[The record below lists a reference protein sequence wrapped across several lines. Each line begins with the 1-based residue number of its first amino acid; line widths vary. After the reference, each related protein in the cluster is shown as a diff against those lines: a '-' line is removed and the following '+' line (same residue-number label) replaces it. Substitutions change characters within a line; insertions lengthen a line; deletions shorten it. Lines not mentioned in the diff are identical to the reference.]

1 MNKRK
6 EFSRLNLLDRF
17 LFNEAMED
25 PENMKT
31 VLDIIFG
38 QDIPLKSAPHS
49 EKEMRTLPDNRQVRL
64 DVYAWDDDDN
74 VYDTEAQK
82 EDTKNLPKR
91 SRFYQALLD
100 CNLMEPGSVDFNALN
115 RVYIIL
121 IMPFDPFGKGFY
133 KYTFRMKCEEAPE
146 LDMQDDA
153 TRIFLNCHGKHPE
166 MVSPELIELLHY
178 MEKST
183 SEVAGTCTSEK
194 IKLLHQKVCQIRS
207 NKKVE
212 AKFMR
217 AWEEREIERQKA
229 FAEGQEAGIET
240 GKTLGITEGKK
251 ELLKSQVK
259 KKLEKNYSK
268 EEIADMLEEDL
279 TTIES
284 VIKDL
289 EKK

>member
-6 EFSRLNLLDRF
+6 EFSKLNLLDRF

-38 QDIPLKSAPHS
+38 QDIPLRSAPHS
-49 EKEMRTLPDNRQVRL
+49 EKEVRTLPDNRQIRL

-115 RVYIIL
+115 RVFIIL

-133 KYTFRMKCEEAPE
+133 KYTFRMKCEEDPE
-146 LDMQDDA
+146 LDLQDDA
-153 TRIFLNCHGKHPE
+153 TRIFLNCHGKNPE
-166 MVSPELIELLHY
+166 MVSPELIELLRY

-183 SEVAGTCTSEK
+183 NEVAGTCTSQK

-229 FAEGQEAGIET
+229 FSEGQN
-240 GKTLGITEGKK
+240 
-251 ELLKSQVK
+251 ELLKSLVK

-268 EEIADMLEEDL
+268 EEIADMLEEDVA
-279 TTIES
+279 TIES
-284 VIKDL
+284 IMSEL
-289 EKK
+289 QEKEITSMKTTE

>member
-1 MNKRK
+1 MSKRK
-6 EFSRLNLLDRF
+6 EFSKLNLLDRF
-17 LFNEAMED
+17 LFDEAMED
-25 PENMKT
+25 SENMKT
-31 VLDIIFG
+31 VLDIILG
-38 QDIPLKSAPHS
+38 QDIPLRSAPHS
-49 EKEMRTLPDNRQVRL
+49 EKEMRTFPDNRQVRL
-64 DVYAWDDDDN
+64 DVYAWDDDDT

-91 SRFYQALLD
+91 SRFYQAVLDSNLL
-100 CNLMEPGSVDFNALN
+100 LPGSVDFNKLN
-115 RVYIIL
+115 RAFIIL

-133 KYTFRMKCEEAPE
+133 KYTFRMKCEECPD
-146 LDMQDDA
+146 LDLQDDV
-153 TRIFLNCHGKHPE
+153 TRIFLNCHGTHPE

-183 SEVAGTCTSEK
+183 NEVAGSCTSQK

-207 NKKVE
+207 NKKME

-240 GKTLGITEGKK
+240 GKTQGKND
-251 ELLKSQVK
+251 LLKSQVK

-268 EEIADMLEEDL
+268 EQIADMLEEDVA
-279 TTIES
+279 TIEA
-284 VIKDL
+284 IINEL
-289 EKK
+289 Q

>member
-1 MNKRK
+1 MGKK
-6 EFSRLNLLDRF
+6 KLSELNLLDRF

-38 QDIPLKSAPHS
+38 KDVPLKSAPQS
-49 EKEMRTLPDNRQVRL
+49 EKELRSQPDNRQVRL
-64 DVYAWDDDDN
+64 DVYAWDEEDN

-100 CNLMEPGSVDFNALN
+100 YNLLEPGSVDFNALN
-115 RVYIIL
+115 NVFIII

-133 KYTFRMKCEEAPE
+133 RYTFQMKCEEAQGLGLE
-146 LDMQDDA
+146 DGA
-153 TRIFLNCHGKHPE
+153 TRIFLNCHGEHPE

-183 SEVAGTCTSEK
+183 SEVANSCKSEK
-194 IKLLHQKVCQIRS
+194 IQSLHQKICQIRS
-207 NKKVE
+207 SESVE

-217 AWEEREIERQKA
+217 EWEEKVIERQKG
-229 FAEGQEAGIET
+229 FE
-240 GKTLGITEGKK
+240 EGKS
-251 ELLKSQVK
+251 EGIQVGENNLLKNLVK

-268 EEIADMLEEDL
+268 EEIADMLEEDVAV
-279 TTIES
+279 IEKI
-284 VIKDL
+284 VDELQI
-289 EKK
+289 EAH

>member
-6 EFSRLNLLDRF
+6 EFSKLNLLDRF
-17 LFNEAMED
+17 LFDEAMED
-25 PENMKT
+25 SENMKT
-31 VLDIIFG
+31 VLDIILG

-64 DVYAWDDDDN
+64 DVYAWDDDDT

-91 SRFYQALLD
+91 SRFYQAVLDSNLL
-100 CNLMEPGSVDFNALN
+100 LPGSVDFNKLN
-115 RVYIIL
+115 RAFIIL

-133 KYTFRMKCEEAPE
+133 KYTFRMRCEECPD
-146 LDMQDDA
+146 LDLQDDA
-153 TRIFLNCHGKHPE
+153 TRIFLNCHGTHPE

-183 SEVAGTCTSEK
+183 NEVAGSCTSQK

-207 NKKVE
+207 NKKME

-229 FAEGQEAGIET
+229 FAEGEEAGIET
-240 GKTLGITEGKK
+240 GKTQGKND
-251 ELLKSQVK
+251 LLKSQVK

-268 EEIADMLEEDL
+268 EQIADMLEEDVA
-279 TTIES
+279 TIEA
-284 VIKDL
+284 IINEL
-289 EKK
+289 Q

>member
-6 EFSRLNLLDRF
+6 EFSKLNLLDRF

-38 QDIPLKSAPHS
+38 QDISLRAAPHS
-49 EKEMRTLPDNRQVRL
+49 EKEVRTLPDNRQIRL

-100 CNLMEPGSVDFNALN
+100 CNLLEPGSVDFNALN
-115 RVYIIL
+115 RVFIIL

-133 KYTFRMKCEEAPE
+133 KYTFRMKCEEDPDFD
-146 LDMQDDA
+146 LQDDA
-153 TRIFLNCHGKHPE
+153 TRIFLNCHGKNPE
-166 MVSPELIELLHY
+166 MVSPELIELLRY

-183 SEVAGTCTSEK
+183 NEVAGSCTSLK

-229 FAEGQEAGIET
+229 FSEGQNEH
-240 GKTLGITEGKK
+240 
-251 ELLKSQVK
+251 LKSQVK

-268 EEIADMLEEDL
+268 EEIADMLEEDVS
-279 TTIES
+279 TIEAVMS
-284 VIKDL
+284 EL
-289 EKK
+289 

>member
-6 EFSRLNLLDRF
+6 EFSKLNLLDRF

-25 PENMKT
+25 SENMKT

-38 QDIPLKSAPHS
+38 QDISLRSAPHS
-49 EKEMRTLPDNRQVRL
+49 EKEVRTLPDNRQIRL

-115 RVYIIL
+115 RVFIIL

-133 KYTFRMKCEEAPE
+133 KYTFRMKCEEEPD
-146 LDMQDDA
+146 LDLQDAA
-153 TRIFLNCHGKHPE
+153 TRIFLNCHGKNPE
-166 MVSPELIELLHY
+166 MVSSELIELLRY

-183 SEVAGTCTSEK
+183 SEVAGACTSQK

-229 FAEGQEAGIET
+229 FSEGQN
-240 GKTLGITEGKK
+240 
-251 ELLKSQVK
+251 ELLKSLVK

-268 EEIADMLEEDL
+268 EEIADMLEED
-279 TTIES
+279 IS
-284 VIKDL
+284 VIGKIIDEL
-289 EKK
+289 RMESH